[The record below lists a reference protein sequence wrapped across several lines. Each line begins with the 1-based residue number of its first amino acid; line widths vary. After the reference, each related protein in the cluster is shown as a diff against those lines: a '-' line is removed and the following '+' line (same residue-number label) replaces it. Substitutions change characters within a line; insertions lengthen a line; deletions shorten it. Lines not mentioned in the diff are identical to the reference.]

1 MYRSG
6 HVAREPVWEAWS
18 GVFTTDENELITR
31 SFIDFLKKKGKKMCW
46 QGAKVLWCML
56 TRLSIRVIS
65 KSFYTFVAYFLVRGG
80 SQCDPVEWA
89 SVTIAYKRPKSSQRL
104 SSQRF
109 TPTWFFRYKLEF
121 SEKQTCFF
129 RCKLECSETQ
139 SWFFRWK
146 LQFSET
152 ETWFFR
158 YKLNLNVPQNAN
170 LNLRELEPDFHNT

>member
-1 MYRSG
+1 
-6 HVAREPVWEAWS
+6 
-18 GVFTTDENELITR
+18 
-31 SFIDFLKKKGKKMCW
+31 
-46 QGAKVLWCML
+46 ML
-56 TRLSIRVIS
+56 TRLSIRLIS

-139 SWFFRWK
+139 SWFFRSMKTSILWNRNLVLSLQIK
-146 LQFSET
+146 LECSTKRKFEFART
-152 ETWFFR
+152 RTWFPQ
-158 YKLNLNVPQNAN
+158 YTKNGNLNFTKGK
-170 LNLRELEPDFHNT
+170 LDFSKSVWGRWWVWVVV